1 MNPDRIHRNPF
12 IRILIVDDHVGF
24 RTALGQML
32 RREYPHSDVIEVGD
46 TEEALQRV
54 AASPP
59 DLAFIDVRLPG
70 VSGLQLTQEIKV
82 AHPPVTIV
90 VLTGEDLP
98 EYRQAAAECGANH
111 YICKQDMTM
120 DAVRTPVDAVL
131 AAKAP
136 QQAQARGE
144 HASVPATET
153 TGPHGGKR
161 GGPRR
166 AMH

>member
-1 MNPDRIHRNPF
+1 MNPDRIHRDPF

-46 TEEALQRV
+46 REEALQRI

-70 VSGLQLTQEIKV
+70 GSGLQLTQEIKA
-82 AHPPVTIV
+82 AHPPATIV

-98 EYRQAAAECGANH
+98 EYRQAATERGASH

-136 QQAQARGE
+136 QQARARGE
-144 HASVPATET
+144 HANVPATET
-153 TGPHGGKR
+153 TGPRGGKR

-166 AMH
+166 EMH